1 MAVGYSYFEFD
12 DREKQRCDT
21 MLRSLIA
28 QLSLQG
34 REAHKPLDKLYSDCG
49 RGAPEPSSPML
60 LNTLRNT
67 VKSFTDVFISLDGL
81 DECKESDDLATN
93 IGEMAGWDIVGLH
106 TLVTSWQEKD
116 IEELL
121 SIVLDDKYKVCIER
135 AFVERDIR
143 VNVQAGSARIG
154 S

>member
-1 MAVGYSYFEFD
+1 
-12 DREKQRCDT
+12 
-21 MLRSLIA
+21 
-28 QLSLQG
+28 
-34 REAHKPLDKLYSDCG
+34 
-49 RGAPEPSSPML
+49 ML